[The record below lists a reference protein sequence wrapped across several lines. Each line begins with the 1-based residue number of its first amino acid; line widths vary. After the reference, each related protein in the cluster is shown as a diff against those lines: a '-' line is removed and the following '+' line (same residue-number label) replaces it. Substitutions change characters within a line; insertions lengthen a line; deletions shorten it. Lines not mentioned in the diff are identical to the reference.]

1 MHFAQVQPR
10 MPYIQKPIICR
21 LRCTLILKQE
31 IIYTRGACHVLTLAC
46 NKTKDL
52 LRQNFC
58 FVGSLLIFKHLAQL
72 LRNWL
77 VSTEMDGGSST
88 NPGSYEGGGLGFF
101 VCFFSTQGP
110 VICWQSLQYPWELS
124 LDYFC
129 NYIFKPL
136 SVEKEKN
143 HQVMSL
149 KHNSKFITTH
159 TKKLSLN
166 YFNQVQILLPQ
177 LGVLPETKSATFE
190 MWLKPL

>member
-101 VCFFSTQGP
+101 AFFQ
-110 VICWQSLQYPWELS
+110 
-124 LDYFC
+124 
-129 NYIFKPL
+129 
-136 SVEKEKN
+136 
-143 HQVMSL
+143 L
-149 KHNSKFITTH
+149 K
-159 TKKLSLN
+159 
-166 YFNQVQILLPQ
+166 VQ
-177 LGVLPETKSATFE
+177 
-190 MWLKPL
+190 